1 VEGFE
6 GTLGG
11 GWVGGWFSGSGG
23 QNLRE
28 VRLKIQKVRIV
39 ALKCQELGGVKVG
52 GCISKL
58 TIRGFG
64 LLFEGLEHG
73 MDQGLAR
80 PTMRG

>member
-1 VEGFE
+1 M
-6 GTLGG
+6 G
-11 GWVGGWFSGSGG
+11 GWGFSGGGG

-73 MDQGLAR
+73 MDLKALALGTEGLAR